1 VTKIPPEHT
10 AAKALE
16 HAFRE
21 LGEER
26 ARARGAAP
34 RRRVARIAGAAAV
47 SVLAVAGAATG
58 TRVFTGDGGEVR
70 SDSPGAGDRVEPEP
84 GYRQLAQAS
93 AADPVQEQRWGLRT
107 FRSARG
113 ETCIVEGRIVRGRLG
128 VVHNGQFKEFSART
142 PPAVCGPLERDHIT
156 MIDRNYSDTD
166 ISGGRTLF
174 YGVVD
179 RTITSLTVRLGD
191 DATPLDV
198 AADGSFIAVRRGVD
212 AFRGAQ
218 LVFEGPGGHRTQ
230 PLGR

>member
-16 HAFRE
+16 HAFRA

-34 RRRVARIAGAAAV
+34 RRRAARIAGAAAV
-47 SVLAVAGAATG
+47 SVLVVAGAATG
-58 TRVFTGDGGEVR
+58 TKVFVGDGGEVR
-70 SDSPGAGDRVEPEP
+70 SDSPGAGDRVEPDP
-84 GYRQLAQAS
+84 GYRQLAQAT
-93 AADPVQEQRWGLRT
+93 ATDPFQKQPWGLRT

-113 ETCIVEGRIVRGRLG
+113 ETCVTAGRIVAGRLS
-128 VVHNGQFKEFSART
+128 VIRNGQFKELPTRT
-142 PPAVCGPLERDHIT
+142 AGLCGPL
-156 MIDRNYSDTD
+156 DTD
-166 ISGGRTLF
+166 HVVVTVRDYADSEVKGGRTVL

-179 RTITSLTVRLGD
+179 RTITSLTVRLDNAG
-191 DATPLDV
+191 TPLDV

-212 AFRGAQ
+212 AFHGAQ

>member
-16 HAFRE
+16 HAFRA

-34 RRRVARIAGAAAV
+34 RRRAARIAGAAAV

-58 TRVFTGDGGEVR
+58 TRVFTGDGGEIR

-113 ETCIVEGRIVRGRLG
+113 ETCIVDGRVVGGRLG
-128 VVHNGQFKEFSART
+128 VVRGGQFKEFSART
-142 PPAVCGPLERDHIT
+142 PATGCGPLERDHVVVGT
-156 MIDRNYSDTD
+156 DNYVDRD
-166 ISGGRTLF
+166 IKGGRTLLF
-174 YGVVD
+174 GVVD
-179 RTITSLTVRLGD
+179 RTITAVTVRLGD
-191 DATPLDV
+191 DATPVGV
-198 AADGSFIAVRRGVD
+198 AADGSFIAVHRGVD

>member
-1 VTKIPPEHT
+1 MTKIPPEHT

-16 HAFRE
+16 HAFRA

-34 RRRVARIAGAAAV
+34 RRRAARIAGAAAV

-58 TRVFTGDGGEVR
+58 TRVFVGDGGEVR
-70 SDSPGAGDRVEPEP
+70 SDSPGRGDRVQPDP
-84 GYRQLAQAS
+84 GYRQLAQATT
-93 AADPVQEQRWGLRT
+93 ADPVQEQRWGLRT
-107 FRSARG
+107 FQSVRG
-113 ETCIVEGRIVRGRLG
+113 EACLAVGRVVGGRLG
-128 VVHNGQFKEFSART
+128 VIRGGQFQELPTRTSAT
-142 PPAVCGPLERDHIT
+142 VCGSLGRQHVVLGTRDYA
-156 MIDRNYSDTD
+156 DKD
-166 ISGGRTLF
+166 INGGRTLLF
-174 YGVVD
+174 GAVD
-179 RTITSLTVRLGD
+179 RTITAVTVRLGS

-198 AADGSFIAVRRGVD
+198 AADGTFIAVRRGVD